1 MDEDIKRDLHRLINH
16 LVDTAETFLTQMEG
30 EFYPF
35 GAVIQ
40 SNGELIPVGY
50 WDGNERPLSAPMIE
64 ALKRNFEERAAKKEI
79 IAYAITYDSL
89 ARPSADAEKSDTI
102 VIDYFDTRTNQLTEY
117 YYPYKL
123 AKNHEVVFGEP
134 WATRPS

>member
-16 LVDTAETFLTQMEG
+16 SVDTAELFLNQMKG

-35 GAVIQ
+35 GAVLQ
-40 SNGELIPVGY
+40 SNDELIPVSY
-50 WDGNERPLSAPMIE
+50 WDGSECPLSTPMITV
-64 ALKRNFEERAAKKEI
+64 LKSNFEERAAQNEV

-89 ARPSADAEKSDTI
+89 VRPSADAEKADTI
-102 VIDYFDTRTNQLTEY
+102 VIDYFDTRTNQLIRY
-117 YYPYKL
+117 HCPYKL
-123 AKNHEVVFGEP
+123 TANHAVVFGEP